1 MGEHGSV
8 GQVVRRL
15 LDPAGLADP
24 YAIYREIRHAADTG
38 APTGRFLF
46 RYPDVRAALY
56 DPTLS
61 SDRVSAILRPLP
73 DPVLG
78 EVDLLERTLRDIVVF
93 HDPPDHR
100 RLRAL
105 LTRAFTPR
113 MVEQTRPLIERETDR
128 LLDELDTVGDGVMD
142 LHGRLTYPLPATVV
156 AAMLGIPEGDRAAF
170 QSWAL
175 DIVLVVGSGTLTP
188 ELAHRANAS
197 MARMRELMARL
208 VQQRRREPGPDLLS
222 AMITASE
229 DGERL
234 SLDELYAN
242 ALFLMTAG
250 HETATN
256 MLSNA
261 ILTLLR
267 HPDQLRLLGERP
279 ELLDGA
285 IEECIRYEGPVQIA
299 ARIAVRD
306 QEIRG
311 VSVRAGQPLILL
323 IGAANRDPDVFG
335 DPDRFDI
342 TRADGPH
349 VGFAPGAHYCLGGA
363 LARAEMRAVLPRLF
377 ARYPAAR
384 LAEAPVEWQPTLDF
398 RGPTRLLVRPHRAA
412 AGTAP
417 ELRR

>member
-15 LDPAGLADP
+15 LEPAGLDDP
-24 YAIYREIRHAADTG
+24 YSIYREIRDAADAG
-38 APTGRFLF
+38 APTGRYLF

-56 DPTLS
+56 DPMLS

-73 DPVLG
+73 EPVLG
-78 EVDLLERTLRDIVVF
+78 EVDLLEHTLRDIVVF

-113 MVEQTRPLIERETDR
+113 VVEQTRPLIERETNR
-128 LLDELDTVGDGVMD
+128 LLDELERAGGGVVD
-142 LHGRLTYPLPATVV
+142 LHGGLTYPLPATVV
-156 AAMLGIPEGDRAAF
+156 AAMLGIPEVDRAAF
-170 QSWAL
+170 QAWAL

-208 VQQRRREPGPDLLS
+208 VEQRRREPGPDLLS

-323 IGAANRDPDVFG
+323 IGAANRDPEVFG

-349 VGFAPGAHYCLGGA
+349 VGFAQGAHYCLGAA

-377 ARYPAAR
+377 GRYPAAR
-384 LAEAPVEWQPTLDF
+384 LADAPVQWQPTLDF
-398 RGPTRLLVRPHRAA
+398 RGPTRLLVHPDRVAA
-412 AGTAP
+412 STAP

>member
-1 MGEHGSV
+1 
-8 GQVVRRL
+8 
-15 LDPAGLADP
+15 
-24 YAIYREIRHAADTG
+24 
-38 APTGRFLF
+38 
-46 RYPDVRAALY
+46 
-56 DPTLS
+56 
-61 SDRVSAILRPLP
+61 
-73 DPVLG
+73 
-78 EVDLLERTLRDIVVF
+78 VVF
-93 HDPPDHR
+93 QDPPDHR

-128 LLDELDTVGDGVMD
+128 LLDELDNAGGAVD
-142 LHGRLTYPLPATVV
+142 LHGGLTYPLPATVV
-156 AAMLGIPEGDRAAF
+156 AAMLGIPAADRAAF

-175 DIVLVVGSGTLTP
+175 DIVLVVGSGTLTS

-208 VQQRRREPGPDLLS
+208 VEQRRREPGPDLLS

-279 ELLDGA
+279 ELLDSA

-323 IGAANRDPDVFG
+323 IGAANRDPGVFG

-349 VGFAPGAHYCLGGA
+349 VGFAQGAHYCLGAA

-398 RGPTRLLVRPHRAA
+398 RGPTRLLVQPRRAA
-412 AGTAP
+412 ASTAP
-417 ELRR
+417 EVRR

>member
-15 LDPAGLADP
+15 LEPAGLADP
-24 YAIYREIRHAADTG
+24 YSIYQEIRDAADTG
-38 APTGRFLF
+38 TPTGRFLF

-56 DPTLS
+56 DPMLS

-73 DPVLG
+73 DSVLG

-128 LLDELDTVGDGVMD
+128 LLGGLDTAGGAVD
-142 LHGRLTYPLPATVV
+142 LHGGLTYPLPATVV
-156 AAMLGIPEGDRAAF
+156 AAMLGIPAADRAAF

-188 ELAHRANAS
+188 ELARRANAS

-208 VQQRRREPGPDLLS
+208 VEQRRREPGPDLLS

-279 ELLDGA
+279 ELLDSA

-323 IGAANRDPDVFG
+323 IGAANRDPGVFG

-349 VGFAPGAHYCLGGA
+349 VGFAQGAHYCLGAA

-398 RGPTRLLVRPHRAA
+398 RGPTRLLVQPRRAA
-412 AGTAP
+412 ASTAP